1 MALDRSITIT
11 GHGIQG
17 TAITLTNESEFVLDA
32 DVADSVTDGLHAMVL
47 DVTQVKS
54 IIITSDQAVTL
65 EFNNSTTG
73 VPTIVLV
80 ANMPYV
86 WTTNSYDSLILGT
99 DVTALYITN
108 ASGATAKVKIRAL
121 IDPTV

>member
-1 MALDRSITIT
+1 MALSRSVTIQ
-11 GHGIQG
+11 GHGVGG
-17 TAITLTNESEFVLDA
+17 TAITISDESEFVLDA
-32 DVADSVTDGLHAMVL
+32 AVADSVTDGLHAMVL

-54 IIITSDQAVTL
+54 IIIVSDQAVTL

-86 WTTNSYDSLILGT
+86 WTTNSYDTLILT
-99 DVTALYITN
+99 ADVTALYITN
-108 ASGATAKVKIRAL
+108 ASGSTANVKIRAL

>member
-1 MALDRSITIT
+1 MSLNRSVVIT

-17 TAITLTNESEFVLDA
+17 TPITLTNESEFVLDV

-54 IIITSDQAVTL
+54 VIITSNKAVTL
-65 EFNNSTTG
+65 EFNNSGVG
-73 VPTIVLV
+73 VPEIVLV
-80 ANMPYV
+80 ANMPYL
-86 WTTNSYDSLILGT
+86 WTTNSYDSLILT
-99 DVTALYITN
+99 ADVTALYITN
-108 ASGATAKVKIRAL
+108 ASGSTAKVQIRAL

>member
-1 MALDRSITIT
+1 MAIDRSITIT

-17 TAITLTNESEFVLDA
+17 TPVTLTNESEFVLDVA
-32 DVADSVTDGLHAMVL
+32 VADSVTDGLHAMVL

-86 WTTNSYDSLILGT
+86 WTTNSYDTLILT
-99 DVTALYITN
+99 ADVTALYITN
-108 ASGATAKVKIRAL
+108 ASGSVANVKIRAL

>member
-1 MALDRSITIT
+1 MAINRSVTIT
-11 GHGIQG
+11 AHGIQG
-17 TAITLTNESEFVLDA
+17 TPVTLSNESEFVLDA
-32 DVADSVTDGLHAMVL
+32 AVADSVTDGLHAMVL

-54 IIITSDQAVTL
+54 ILITSDQAVTL

-80 ANMPYV
+80 ANVPYV
-86 WTTNSYDSLILGT
+86 WTLNSYDTLILGT

-108 ASGATAKVKIRAL
+108 ASGSTANVKIRAL